1 MAYVITVALHK
12 GGVGKTT
19 TAVALGEAAA
29 AAGIPVTVID
39 SDPMGGA
46 LNWSVRADQAGRPLR
61 ATVLGLPVQDI
72 PNRIHSISRD
82 SKVVVID
89 APPPGNLGIA
99 RAAIETADLLVMP
112 VPPNLADVERVPATI
127 ADAAKAG
134 TPARAVLTQVRAGLA
149 ERADAVEA
157 LKQWGVTIYD
167 TELPLTVTVQRAYGL
182 ALTSGPL
189 MRFGIDLLTEIIE
202 KDMNHA

>member
-1 MAYVITVALHK
+1 MAFVITVALHK

-39 SDPMGGA
+39 ADPMGSAVRWSA
-46 LNWSVRADQAGRPLR
+46 LADQAGRPLQ
-61 ATVLGLPVQDI
+61 ATIVGMPVQDI
-72 PNRIHSISRD
+72 PRRIHSISRD

-89 APPPGNLGIA
+89 APPPGALGIA

-112 VPPNLADVERVPATI
+112 CPPNLADLDRVLPTV

-149 ERADAVEA
+149 ERAEAVEA
-157 LKQWGVTIYD
+157 LKQWGVTIYE

-189 MRFGIDLLTEIIE
+189 MRFGVDLLAEVLD